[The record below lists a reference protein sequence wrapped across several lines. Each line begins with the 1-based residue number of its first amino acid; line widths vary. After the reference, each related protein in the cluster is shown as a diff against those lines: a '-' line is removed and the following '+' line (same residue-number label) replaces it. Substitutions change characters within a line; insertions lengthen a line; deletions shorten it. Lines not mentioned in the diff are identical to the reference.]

1 MARKLKI
8 TGFILVL
15 LALGLSRESLFVNI
29 NAVLYYKYY
38 EPGQEPNL
46 VNGFWGFLNS
56 FSYLFLYRAKWI
68 VTLVF
73 VILFWFTQKT
83 FIAVLFREKKALFWL
98 GMLYLSL
105 LLLAGISFGVGWLFG
120 NLEQGYRFSRICMG
134 LLQSPVPCMV
144 LIPLTYFYKQN
155 QTSI

>member
-8 TGFILVL
+8 AGFILAL
-15 LALGLSRESLFVNI
+15 LTLGLFRESLFVNI
-29 NAVLYYKYY
+29 NAALYYKYY
-38 EPGQEPNL
+38 EPGQENN
-46 VNGFWGFLNS
+46 VVQGFWSFLNS
-56 FSYLFLYRAKWI
+56 FSYLFLYRSKWVI
-68 VTLVF
+68 TFAFVF
-73 VILFWFTQKT
+73 LFWLLQKAFIT
-83 FIAVLFREKKALFWL
+83 FLFREKKALFWL

-105 LLLAGISFGVGWLFG
+105 LLLAGISFGAGWLFG

-155 QTSI
+155 QPNI